1 MADVE
6 VDGKQVELALW
17 DTSGGSLLFFS
28 PSSFAPPFSLFPSLF
43 LLFNNKQQTPGNENY
58 DRLRP
63 LSYPDSHV
71 ILVCFSVKNPDSL
84 ENVKERWIDE
94 VLHFCK
100 GLPYILVGCKKDLRD
115 DAKTIEELAQNK
127 QRIVSP
133 EEGNAMAQTI
143 GAYKYMECSARCGEG
158 IKEVF
163 EDAARAAIISKERK
177 RSCLIL

>member
-1 MADVE
+1 MD
-6 VDGKQVELALW
+6 
-17 DTSGGSLLFFS
+17 
-28 PSSFAPPFSLFPSLF
+28 
-43 LLFNNKQQTPGNENY
+43 
-58 DRLRP
+58 
-63 LSYPDSHV
+63 
-71 ILVCFSVKNPDSL
+71 NPDSL
-84 ENVKERWIDE
+84 ENVQERWIDE

-163 EDAARAAIISKERK
+163 EDAARAAIIPKERK